1 MMHFQGHQGEST
13 LIFNFARMELK
24 PLVFM
29 LHNFPQHANR
39 GENFRMTRSN

>member
-24 PLVFM
+24 PLGMF
-29 LHNFPQHANR
+29 HNFPQHAHR
-39 GENFRMTRSN
+39 GENFRMTRRN